1 MSSWLVP
8 GSRIRYYQC
17 PFCSRTHS
25 SLYGEVF
32 RARAGVRRLDAAEH
46 PADSRALPVASPANI
61 RWTGV
66 RTAAARWFA
75 RLEAEELHHAARAS
89 RTDRVAQASPA
100 TAGGAPSPS
109 RPASALALAARPA
122 RHR

>member
-1 MSSWLVP
+1 MTSWSVP

-32 RARAGVRRLDAAEH
+32 RARAGARRIDAVEH
-46 PADSRALPVASPANI
+46 PAEPRTMPRASAADI
-61 RWTGV
+61 QWTGV

-75 RLEAEELHHAARAS
+75 RLDAEEHHLAARAS
-89 RTDRVAQASPA
+89 RAERIGQAPP
-100 TAGGAPSPS
+100 AGGAPSPS
-109 RPASALALAARPA
+109 RPAPALALAARPA